1 MNMTDN
7 IKVVMLNYMLDNL
20 KVGVLAPLSMFT
32 QLPPMVAPERN
43 NRRLRK
49 SELLQHVE
57 HPGKSFVLFSRNG
70 AADLSPAD
78 FVIHVRDRGVV
89 GSPQVLGLPI
99 WDGDVG
105 LAKVGVSKSIGG
117 AVRESSQL
125 CPVAP
130 SPMGHVFGNI
140 GVAEEK
146 MSTSPKRFLPHKQ

>member
-1 MNMTDN
+1 MNLTDN
-7 IKVVMLNYMLDNL
+7 LKAVMLNYMLDNL
-20 KVGVLAPLSMFT
+20 KVGVLTPLSMFT
-32 QLPPMVAPERN
+32 QLPPMIAPERN
-43 NRRLRK
+43 YRRFRK
-49 SELLQHVE
+49 SELFQHIE
-57 HPGKSFVLFSRNG
+57 HPGESFVLFCRNG
-70 AADLSPAD
+70 AAELSPAD

-140 GVAEEK
+140 GVAEKK
-146 MSTSPKRFLPHKQ
+146 MFIPPRSFLPL

>member
-7 IKVVMLNYMLDNL
+7 LKVVMLNYMLDNL
-20 KVGVLAPLSMFT
+20 KVGVLTPLRMFT

-43 NRRLRK
+43 YRRFRK
-49 SELLQHVE
+49 SELFQHIE
-57 HPGKSFVLFSRNG
+57 HPGESFVLFCRNG
-70 AADLSPAD
+70 TADLSPAD

-130 SPMGHVFGNI
+130 SPMGHVLGNI

-146 MSTSPKRFLPHKQ
+146 MFTPPRSFLPL

>member
-7 IKVVMLNYMLDNL
+7 LKVVMLNYMLDNL

-43 NRRLRK
+43 YRRLCK
-49 SELLQHVE
+49 SELPQHVE
-57 HPGKSFVLFSRNG
+57 HPGESFVLFCRNG
-70 AADLSPAD
+70 TADLSPAD

-146 MSTSPKRFLPHKQ
+146 MFTPPRSFLPL

>member
-1 MNMTDN
+1 MTDN
-7 IKVVMLNYMLDNL
+7 LKVVIMNYMLDNL
-20 KVGVLAPLSMFT
+20 KVGVFAPLSMFT

-43 NRRLRK
+43 YRRLGK

-57 HPGKSFVLFSRNG
+57 HPGESFVLSCRNG
-70 AADLSPAD
+70 AAELSPAD

-117 AVRESSQL
+117 AVREMSQL

-146 MSTSPKRFLPHKQ
+146 MFTPPRSFLPLQQ

>member
-1 MNMTDN
+1 
-7 IKVVMLNYMLDNL
+7 MLDNL
-20 KVGVLAPLSMFT
+20 KLNYRIDVRQPQSWCACTTQHVHPAASHDRPRT
-32 QLPPMVAPERN
+32 QLSSTRQVRAPPTRRAPWR
-43 NRRLRK
+43 
-49 SELLQHVE
+49 ELC
-57 HPGKSFVLFSRNG
+57 FVLFCRKG
-70 AADLSPAD
+70 TAELSPAD

-89 GSPQVLGLPI
+89 GSPQVLGLPV

-117 AVRESSQL
+117 AVREMSQL

-146 MSTSPKRFLPHKQ
+146 KFTPPRSFLPLQ